1 MGIDAKAGPWMTFGR
16 YDVVGVFEAADDE
29 TFAKYTLSIG
39 FTGNIVS
46 ETMRAFTGSEFEQ
59 IVKSLP

>member
-1 MGIDAKAGPWMTFGR
+1 MTFGR